1 MLTNSSLS
9 SYPWSSMIFDCSWQY
24 KHTQTPS
31 HSAKYIVA
39 ATQKVALK
47 MFRCSQCWNGSQK
60 HKLHS
65 TWQRFGRQVRDCERQ
80 RIRKRVSSK
89 LEGLTD
95 AELQVNCF
103 VTFSSGFPEQRG
115 CLWTTHI
122 VLQKTGYPAFLRWS
136 VETVHIG
143 PSHPSQ
149 TLKSRILQE
158 LWGTRV
164 MCRKCSVCICCSV
177 LVFFLKQGL
186 NVYLWL
192 NWNSSYRPGRP

>member
-1 MLTNSSLS
+1 
-9 SYPWSSMIFDCSWQY
+9 
-24 KHTQTPS
+24 
-31 HSAKYIVA
+31 
-39 ATQKVALK
+39 

-80 RIRKRVSSK
+80 GIRKCVSSK

-95 AELQVNCF
+95 AELQVICF
-103 VTFSSGFPEQRG
+103 VSLSSGFPEWRG

-143 PSHPSQ
+143 LPTQVRHWSLESRRSSEEPGLCTGSAQCAFVVLFWSSFWNRVSMCISDLTGTHHIDQGGLRIPEISFPMLGIKVCVT
-149 TLKSRILQE
+149 TLGVNWYFFFFKEPRN
-158 LWGTRV
+158 RV
-164 MCRKCSVCICCSV
+164 KPTWC
-177 LVFFLKQGL
+177 
-186 NVYLWL
+186 
-192 NWNSSYRPGRP
+192 